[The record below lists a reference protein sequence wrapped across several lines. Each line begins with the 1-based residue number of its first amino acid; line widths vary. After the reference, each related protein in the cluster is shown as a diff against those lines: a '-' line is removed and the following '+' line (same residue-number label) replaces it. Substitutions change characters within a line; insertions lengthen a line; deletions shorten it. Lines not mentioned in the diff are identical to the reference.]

1 MSKKSTVNI
10 FSFKKLNLMRFS
22 CGFEIEPIN
31 NRRFL
36 RLLTSIASV
45 QHDNLLAH
53 CQQESILNREN
64 VSPIISK

>member
-1 MSKKSTVNI
+1 MIKKSTVII
-10 FSFKKLNLMRFS
+10 FSFKKLSLMRFS

-45 QHDNLLAH
+45 QHDNLLTH
-53 CQQESILNREN
+53 SQQESILNREN